1 MFTSYFCFFNAFTI
15 FSVLFMS
22 IMAVIMFDPRASFSS
37 MMLPIN
43 DPINEPS
50 VKNIIFKGS
59 FFIFVTV
66 RLVDRIHIIEIIP
79 CNIAPS
85 IFFPLDIIII
95 LSVDRAFSNIFS
107 DNIIMY
113 VILYSSILLCLFLLF
128 LILVYN
134 NNGDWMK
141 KFLFVLF
148 LCGCTSTKIDDTI
161 DKINDVKLL
170 SYEESIRGYVS
181 SIDMAYYNYLLG
193 SSGDILVNVDGSEVF
208 LDIQYN
214 GTDISCLNI
223 NIINGDVGLDDCL
236 ISGYSFSYNGDILW
250 K

>member
-1 MFTSYFCFFNAFTI
+1 
-15 FSVLFMS
+15 
-22 IMAVIMFDPRASFSS
+22 
-37 MMLPIN
+37 
-43 DPINEPS
+43 
-50 VKNIIFKGS
+50 
-59 FFIFVTV
+59 
-66 RLVDRIHIIEIIP
+66 
-79 CNIAPS
+79 
-85 IFFPLDIIII
+85 
-95 LSVDRAFSNIFS
+95 
-107 DNIIMY
+107 
-113 VILYSSILLCLFLLF
+113 
-128 LILVYN
+128 
-134 NNGDWMK
+134 MK

-181 SIDMAYYNYLLG
+181 SIDMAYYNHLLG